1 MAENCGFPQLRMSGS
16 SAFGV
21 DNGSRE
27 RHALAAFRLTAERRI
42 GLARAS
48 RTAARGFADFTLTQG
63 IADADDHRL
72 PRYCE
77 SF

>member
-1 MAENCGFPQLRMSGS
+1 MAEIRGFSQLRMSGS

-27 RHALAAFRLTAERRI
+27 RHALAAFRLAPERAI
-42 GLARAS
+42 GLTGTHRP
-48 RTAARGFADFTLTQG
+48 AARGFADFTLTQG